1 MTWFLIALAVVAVVA
16 IGLVIADRL
25 RSAQLRERF
34 GPEYERTLERHGN
47 RRAAESDLRQ
57 RLKRHRK
64 VDLRELT
71 PESRDR
77 YTTRWRT
84 IQAAFVDDP
93 RGSVDEAAA
102 LVDRVMDERGYLAT
116 DDGAADDGAA
126 ADGDGDGHVDRYE
139 LVAVDHPT
147 LVEELRAAQAG
158 DGRSRANA
166 SVDALR
172 NAFLHHRELFDALV
186 RGTDT
191 DTGVTDD
198 TGTAGGP
205 ARVGHVEE
213 VRS

>member
-47 RRAAESDLRQ
+47 RRAAESDLRE

-102 LVDRVMDERGYLAT
+102 LVDRVMDERGYLVT
-116 DDGAADDGAA
+116 DDGAAV
-126 ADGDGDGHVDRYE
+126 DGDGDGRVDRYE

-158 DGRSRANA
+158 DGQSRANA

-172 NAFLHHRELFDALV
+172 NAFLHQRELFDALV
-186 RGTDT
+186 RGTTADT
-191 DTGVTDD
+191 DVDTTDD
-198 TGTAGGP
+198 TGTAGSP